1 VNTILRFNG
10 KQGRRHKVANSST
23 DVCSY
28 QRAWALDIWLRR
40 YIHNPY
46 KIVGDYI
53 KKGQAV
59 LDLGCGPGFF
69 SLAMAE
75 MIGEKGRV
83 ISVDIQEEMLQM
95 LRDKSERAGLKSRI
109 ILHKSQPDKIGI
121 SDMVDFALAFYMIHE
136 VPDKK
141 SFLSEVA
148 SHLKSDGRL
157 LIVEPKFHVS
167 KPDFDSTL
175 KTAQS
180 AGLKPI
186 SEPKIL
192 FSRAALLIK
201 DKGSAL

>member
-1 VNTILRFNG
+1 M
-10 KQGRRHKVANSST
+10 ANLSA

-28 QRAWALDIWLRR
+28 QKAWALDIWIRK

-46 KIVGDYI
+46 KIVGEYI
-53 KKGQAV
+53 KEGQTV

-75 MIGEKGRV
+75 MVGEKGRV
-83 ISVDIQEEMLQM
+83 ISVDIQKEMLQI
-95 LRDKSERAGLKSRI
+95 LKEKSERAGLKSRI
-109 ILHKSQPDKIGI
+109 VLHKSQPNKIGI
-121 SDMVDFALAFYMIHE
+121 SDMVNFALAFYMIHE
-136 VPDKK
+136 VPDKRG
-141 SFLSEVA
+141 FLSEIA
-148 SHLKSDGRL
+148 SHLKPDGRF

-175 KTAQS
+175 KVAKS
-180 AGLKPI
+180 AGLKQI

-201 DKGSAL
+201 A